1 MKALQENEV
10 SMVSGGAAGAITA
23 LVVLAFVYK
32 ERNNI
37 RDFFE
42 GVYEGYDKNQ
52 EKHRQ
57 AEGAS
62 P

>member
-37 RDFFE
+37 RDVFE
-42 GVYEGYDKNQ
+42 GACEGYEENQ
-52 EKHRQ
+52 AAH
-57 AEGAS
+57 
-62 P
+62 